1 MTRRVFLHIGL
12 PKTGTTYLQG
22 LLWSNKDRLKRSG
35 VLLPGR
41 GHRRHLLASLE
52 LREDPSLANRPGDV
66 RAPWGDLVAEANAWR
81 GDVLITHEFFA
92 AAAPHQIRRAAE
104 SFTDADVHV
113 VITARAMVDLG
124 ISRWQEW
131 VRNGGTHDI
140 DSYPPRADYDPR
152 DSWGWSSYDL
162 ADVLE
167 RWGEVFPHDHLHVLP
182 MTGSADPADLWTR
195 FARVLGIDPAAVD
208 VSESERNPSL
218 GLVETELLR
227 RVNPHLK
234 GFRSA
239 FDRGQWIRGFLA
251 KPAVLA
257 PSGEKFRP
265 GDATLADLRQRGD
278 RALAMLRS
286 GGYDVVGDLALL
298 EPGDVSGLR
307 HPSEVTDGEMLEAA
321 VRAIAALLEQVRA
334 ARQALRRSEVHGAN
348 GIRVTFSRLARQLAS
363 RISR

>member
-22 LLWSNKDRLKRSG
+22 LLWANKDRLESAG
-35 VLLPGR
+35 LLLPGR

-52 LREDPSLANRPGDV
+52 LREDPTLANRPGDV
-66 RAPWGDLVAEANAWR
+66 RAPWGDLVAEANSWP

-92 AAAPHQIRRAAE
+92 AAAPHQVRRAVE
-104 SFTDADVHV
+104 SFTDAEVHV

-131 VRNGGTHDI
+131 VRNGGRHDI
-140 DSYPPRADYDPR
+140 DSYPPKQDYDPR
-152 DSWGWSSYDL
+152 DSWGWGSFDL
-162 ADVLE
+162 AEVLD
-167 RWGEVFPHDHLHVLP
+167 RWGDVVPHDHIHVLP
-182 MTGSADPADLWTR
+182 MAGGADPADLWSR
-195 FARVLGIDPAAVD
+195 FAAVVGVDPSGIDAS
-208 VSESERNPSL
+208 VSEKNPSL

-227 RVNPHLK
+227 RVNPHLT

-251 KPAVLA
+251 KPVVMA

-265 GDATLADLRQRGD
+265 GDATLADLRRRGD
-278 RALAMLRS
+278 RALEMLRS

-298 EPGDVSGLR
+298 QPRDLSGLR
-307 HPSEVTDGEMLEAA
+307 HPSEVTDAELLDAS
-321 VRAIAALLEQVRA
+321 VRTIAALLEQVRA
-334 ARQALRRSEVHGAN
+334 ARQGTGRADARSVDGVRA
-348 GIRVTFSRLARQLAS
+348 RFTRLARRLAS